1 MVSLSQ
7 TPDLWVSHDPK
18 LITANCLLLTEL
30 NIYAITQHFFRFPV
44 LNSERYYYLCPNSN
58 LMHLNVTNETSILHA
73 VVLGQ
78 PGSIGNVP
86 PIDKTFDA
94 KSYESVLNGVYP
106 CEEAIYKE
114 MSAFEKVLLKYN
126 VQVFRP
132 WTLENCNQVFARDVA
147 FVIGD
152 KIINC
157 NIIPD
162 REDEKEAYEVIYDQ
176 IPYNK
181 IYNLPE
187 KAHVEGGDVVLYNDI
202 VFVGLYTKPDYPQLK
217 TARTNLYAFN
227 FLKEII
233 SEKTFIPMELNKHDT
248 NPLNGA
254 LHLDCT
260 FMPVGTGKAIL
271 YKDGF
276 SNPNDYHTLLD
287 MFGQQNIF
295 EITREEMYYM
305 NANVFSISPTVVVS
319 EQRFNRL
326 NDHLEN
332 CWGLTVERVP
342 YFEISKM
349 GGLLRCSTL
358 PLVRE

>member
-1 MVSLSQ
+1 
-7 TPDLWVSHDPK
+7 
-18 LITANCLLLTEL
+18 
-30 NIYAITQHFFRFPV
+30 
-44 LNSERYYYLCPNSN
+44 
-58 LMHLNVTNETSILHA
+58 MHLNVKNETSTLRA

-78 PGSIGNVP
+78 PGSLGPVP
-86 PIDKTFDA
+86 RLDKTFDA
-94 KSYESVLNGVYP
+94 KSFESVSLGIYP
-106 CEEAIYKE
+106 TEEAVYKE

-147 FVIGD
+147 FVIDD
-152 KIINC
+152 KIINS

-162 REDEKEAYEVIYDQ
+162 REDEKEAYEVVYDQ
-176 IPYNK
+176 ISYNK

-187 KAHVEGGDVVLYNDI
+187 KAHVEGGDVLLFNDI
-202 VFVGLYTKPDYPQLK
+202 VFVGLYTQPDYSQLK

-227 FLKEII
+227 FLKEICP
-233 SEKTFIPMELNKHDT
+233 EKTFIPIELRKHDT
-248 NPLNGA
+248 DPCQGI
-254 LHLDCT
+254 LHLDCA
-260 FMPVGTGKAIL
+260 FMPIGNAKAII

-276 SNPNDYHTLLD
+276 AVERDYNLLLE
-287 MFGQQNIF
+287 MFGRENIF
-295 EITREEMYYM
+295 EITQKEMYYM
-305 NANVFSISPTVVVS
+305 NTNVFSISPTVVVS
-319 EQRFNRL
+319 ELGFIRL

-332 CWGLTVERVP
+332 NWGLTVERVP

>member
-1 MVSLSQ
+1 M
-7 TPDLWVSHDPK
+7 
-18 LITANCLLLTEL
+18 N
-30 NIYAITQHFFRFPV
+30 
-44 LNSERYYYLCPNSN
+44 
-58 LMHLNVTNETSILHA
+58 LNVKNETSQLRA

-78 PGSIGNVP
+78 PGSMGRTP
-86 PIDKTFDA
+86 SLQQTFDA
-94 KSYESVLNGVYP
+94 KSYESVLRGAYP
-106 CEEAIYKE
+106 TEEAVYKE
-114 MSAFEKVLLKYN
+114 MSAFEEVLLKYN

-176 IPYNK
+176 IHYNK
-181 IYNLPE
+181 IFNLPE
-187 KAHVEGGDVVLYNDI
+187 KAHVEGGDVVLMNGF
-202 VFVGLYTKPDYPQLK
+202 VFVGLYTGSDYEQLK
-217 TARTNLYAFN
+217 TARTNSYAFS

-233 SEKTFIPMELNKHDT
+233 PDKTFIPIELIKHDT
-248 NPLNGA
+248 DPRQCI

-260 FMPVGTGKAIL
+260 FMPVGEDKAII
-271 YKDGF
+271 YKGGF
-276 SNPNDYHTLLD
+276 AREADYHMLVEL
-287 MFGQQNIF
+287 FGKPNVF
-295 EITREEMYYM
+295 EITQEEMYLM

-319 EQRFNRL
+319 ERNFHRL

-332 CWGLTVERVP
+332 AWGLTVERVP

-358 PLVRE
+358 PLVRENNP

>member
-1 MVSLSQ
+1 MS
-7 TPDLWVSHDPK
+7 K
-18 LITANCLLLTEL
+18 LQPMN
-30 NIYAITQHFFRFPV
+30 
-44 LNSERYYYLCPNSN
+44 
-58 LMHLNVTNETSILHA
+58 LNVNNETSTLKT

-78 PGSIGNVP
+78 PGSIGNMP
-86 PIDKTFDA
+86 SIDKTFDA
-94 KSYESVLNGVYP
+94 KSYESIMLGVYP
-106 CEEAIYKE
+106 TEEAIYKE

-176 IPYNK
+176 ISYNK

-187 KAHVEGGDVVLYNDI
+187 KAHVEGGDVVLMNDI
-202 VFVGLYTKPDYPQLK
+202 VFVGLYTKPDYSQLK

-233 SEKTFIPMELNKHDT
+233 PDKTFIPIELKKHDT
-248 NPLNGA
+248 DPSQGV

-260 FMPVGTGKAIL
+260 FMPVGIGKAIL
-271 YKDGF
+271 YKEGF
-276 SNPNDYHTLLD
+276 SNENDYRMLLD
-287 MFGQQNIF
+287 MFGQENIF
-295 EITREEMYYM
+295 ELTREEMYYM
-305 NANVFSISPTVVVS
+305 NANLFSISPKVVVS

-326 NDHLEN
+326 NDYLEN
-332 CWGLTVERVP
+332 SWNLTVERVP

-358 PLVRE
+358 PLVRNENP

>member
-1 MVSLSQ
+1 M
-7 TPDLWVSHDPK
+7 
-18 LITANCLLLTEL
+18 NL
-30 NIYAITQHFFRFPV
+30 NIK
-44 LNSERYYYLCPNSN
+44 
-58 LMHLNVTNETSILHA
+58 NETGTLKV

-78 PGSIGNVP
+78 PGSIGKVP
-86 PIDKTFDA
+86 SIEKTFDA

-106 CEEAIYKE
+106 TEEAICKE
-114 MSAFEKVLLKYN
+114 MNAFEKVLLKYN

-132 WTLENCNQVFARDVA
+132 LTLENCNQVFARDVA

-176 IPYNK
+176 IAYNK
-181 IYNLPE
+181 IYNLPD
-187 KAHVEGGDVVLYNDI
+187 KAHVEGGDVVLLNDM
-202 VFVGLYTKPDYPQLK
+202 VFVGVYTKPDYSQLK

-233 SEKTFIPMELNKHDT
+233 PEKTFVPIELKKHDT
-248 NPLNGA
+248 DPHQCI
-254 LHLDCT
+254 LHLDCA
-260 FMPVGTGKAIL
+260 FMPVGNGKVII

-276 SNPNDYHTLLD
+276 SNEKDYL
-287 MFGQQNIF
+287 MIVEIFGYQNIF
-295 EITREEMYYM
+295 EISREEMYYM
-305 NANVFSISPTVVVS
+305 NANIFSISPSVVVS
-319 EQRFNRL
+319 EKRFMRL

-332 CWGLTVERVP
+332 YWNIKVERVP

-358 PLVRE
+358 PLVRENQ

>member
-1 MVSLSQ
+1 
-7 TPDLWVSHDPK
+7 
-18 LITANCLLLTEL
+18 
-30 NIYAITQHFFRFPV
+30 
-44 LNSERYYYLCPNSN
+44 
-58 LMHLNVTNETSILHA
+58 MHLNVKNETSTLKA

-86 PIDKTFDA
+86 SIEKVFDA
-94 KSYESVLNGVYP
+94 KTYESVLNGVYP
-106 CEEAIYKE
+106 TEESIYKE
-114 MSAFEKVLLKYN
+114 MSEFEKVLLKYN

-147 FVIGD
+147 FVIDD
-152 KIINC
+152 KIINS

-162 REDEKEAYEVIYDQ
+162 REDEKEAYEIIYDQ

-187 KAHVEGGDVVLYNDI
+187 KAHVEGGDVVLLNDK

-233 SEKTFIPMELNKHDT
+233 PEKTFIPLELKKHNT
-248 NPLNGA
+248 NPRKGV

-260 FMPVGTGKAIL
+260 FMPVSHNKAII
-271 YKDGF
+271 YKEGF
-276 SNPNDYHTLLD
+276 SNENEYQLLVEL
-287 MFGQQNIF
+287 FGAQNVF
-295 EITREEMYYM
+295 EITQEEMYYM
-305 NANVFSISPTVVVS
+305 NTNVFSISPTVVVS
-319 EQRFNRL
+319 ELRFKRL
-326 NDHLEN
+326 NEHMEN
-332 CWGLTVERVP
+332 QWGLTVERIP

-358 PLVRE
+358 PLVRNND